1 MDLLA
6 KLLKE
11 MVDQNASDL
20 FLTPG
25 IVPALRINGSV
36 RLCGKTPLPN
46 GATESMVRLI
56 ARNQDF
62 ETFKSSHEMNIGFD
76 VPRLGRFRCNIF
88 RQRRDTSLV
97 IRAIPG
103 SVPSFDWLGLPDEL
117 LNVVQLKHGLVL
129 VVGPSGSGKSTTLA
143 AMMQHRASSSSSH
156 IITVEDP
163 IEYVLDPGQSVV
175 NQRELGFDTKSYHNA
190 LINALRQSP
199 DVLMVGEIRDRNIME
214 DVIEFSDTGHLCL
227 STLHANTAS
236 QVFERITNMFPSDQ
250 RDALC
255 QTLATNVQ
263 AIISQRLVPTLDGRR
278 TVAYELLIAT
288 ARIRDLIRRQDFSA
302 LHESIEKDTN
312 HGMQTFDQSLYDL
325 YRRGVISPE
334 TALENAESVNN
345 MRLKMR
351 LATGP
356 REISTA

>member
-1 MDLLA
+1 VDLLA

-11 MVDQNASDL
+11 MVDHNASDL

-25 IVPALRINGSV
+25 IVPALRINGTLK
-36 RLCGKTPLPN
+36 LCGKTPLPA

-56 ARNQDF
+56 ARHQDY
-62 ETFKSSHEMNIGFD
+62 EAFKCSQEMNIGFD
-76 VPRLGRFRCNIF
+76 VPQLGRFRCNLF

-97 IRAIPG
+97 IRSIPA
-103 SVPSFDWLGLPDEL
+103 SVPSYEWLGLPEQL
-117 LNVVQLKHGLVL
+117 RNIVLLKHGLVL

-143 AMMQHRASSSSSH
+143 ALMQHRAATTSSH
-156 IITVEDP
+156 IITIEDP
-163 IEYVLDPGQSVV
+163 IEYVLEPRLSVI
-175 NQRELGFDTKSYHNA
+175 NQRELGVDTKSYHNA

-199 DVLMVGEIRDRNIME
+199 DVLMVGEIRDRDIME

-227 STLHANTAS
+227 STLHANTAN

-250 RDALC
+250 RDSLC
-255 QTLATNVQ
+255 QSLANNVQ
-263 AIISQRLVPTLDGRR
+263 AIVSQRLVPTIDGRR

-288 ARIRDLIRRQDFSA
+288 ARVRDLIRRREFSA
-302 LHESIEKDTN
+302 LLDVIEKDTN

-325 YRRGVISPE
+325 YRRRIISAE
-334 TALENAESVNN
+334 TALEHAESASN

-351 LATGP
+351 LEFGQ
-356 REISTA
+356 RETSTA